1 MGIIRCGHSLDDHF
15 TGRRHHER
23 IQMTGQRGFAAP
35 VRSDDRR
42 EGSLHDLGRHVLQG
56 IERLAVL
63 CLERVGQVTD
73 VEEDFPFSI
82 FPDFFIHLSSFSYS
96 TGKHY
101 NLTIY
106 NITEARHYS
115 QPAAPRLINKYFIRF
130 VLTIKSSQTSC
141 RRNKSRHHR
150 LFS

>member
-1 MGIIRCGHSLDDHF
+1 MWTFLDDHF

-73 VEEDFPFSI
+73 VEEDFPFPIFLISLSI
-82 FPDFFIHLSSFSYS
+82 FPLS
-96 TGKHY
+96 
-101 NLTIY
+101 LTQQE
-106 NITEARHYS
+106 NIT
-115 QPAAPRLINKYFIRF
+115 I
-130 VLTIKSSQTSC
+130 
-141 RRNKSRHHR
+141 
-150 LFS
+150 